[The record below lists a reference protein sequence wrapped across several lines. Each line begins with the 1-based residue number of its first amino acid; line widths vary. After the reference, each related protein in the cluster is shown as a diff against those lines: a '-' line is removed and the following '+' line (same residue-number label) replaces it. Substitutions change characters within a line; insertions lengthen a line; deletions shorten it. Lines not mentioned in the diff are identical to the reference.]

1 VLESRDMEQVKDILG
16 PMLRQLGAREE
27 PLPWLA
33 AAWKFL
39 VGQEL
44 AAHTRP
50 LRWRSGLLEIAVH
63 PPEWERQVAS
73 MSAQIGERINTAGCG
88 LRVQKVQVVP
98 APPQERNPFVRTRG
112 VTSGRGPGGAKRGP
126 R

>member
-1 VLESRDMEQVKDILG
+1 MEQVKDILG
-16 PMLRQLGAREE
+16 PLLRRLGAREE
-27 PLPWLA
+27 PLPWLT

-39 VGQEL
+39 VGREL

-50 LRWRSGLLEIAVH
+50 LRWRNGLLEIAVSS
-63 PPEWERQVAS
+63 PEWERQVAS
-73 MSAQIGERINTAGCG
+73 MTSQIGERINTAGCG
-88 LRVQKVQVVP
+88 LRVEKVQVVP

-112 VTSGRGPGGAKRGP
+112 VTSGRGPGGPKRGP

>member
-1 VLESRDMEQVKDILG
+1 VLESPDMEQAKNILG

-39 VGQEL
+39 VGREL

-50 LRWRSGLLEIAVH
+50 LKLRNGLLEIAVSS
-63 PPEWERQVAS
+63 PEWERQVAGLS
-73 MSAQIGERINTAGCG
+73 SQIGERINAAGCG
-88 LRVQKVQVVP
+88 LRVEKVQVVP
-98 APPQERNPFVRTRG
+98 APPRERNPFVRTRG
-112 VTSGRGPGGAKRGP
+112 VTSGRRPGGPKRGP